1 MTDIV
6 ARKRPGKPGTQRFPK
21 GFYSMQG
28 DEELYELAGN
38 TSIPTA
44 TRVQYA
50 AMARGNIWGHAGFA
64 PGELGRIVKI
74 GRNNRTQLNKA
85 ISDLKSWGVAAP
97 ESTSRCIVL
106 SAALYRRG
114 DRNWTHCQEPSH
126 HDRTERVWVLRM
138 GWEPSPGYYQAALDD
153 GKGAQIAERRRMVE
167 EETETVT
174 TTTTKTRTRRRVTET
189 ETIPVLAPRIVVLE
203 PECFQDG
210 CTQAMEGGGMYCHKH
225 RIEALAE
232 RERVPAGSHAR

>member
-1 MTDIV
+1 MSNTV
-6 ARKRPGKPGTQRFPK
+6 ARRRPGKPGSQKFPK

-28 DEELYELAGN
+28 DDELYELAGN

-44 TRVQYA
+44 TRVQFA

-64 PGELGRIVKI
+64 PGELGRIVRI
-74 GRNNRTQLNKA
+74 GKNNRTQLNKA

-126 HDRTERVWVLRM
+126 QERTERMWVLRM
-138 GWEPSPGYYQAALDD
+138 GWEPATGFYQAALDD
-153 GKGAQIAERRRMVE
+153 GKGPQIAEKRRVVE
-167 EETETVT
+167 EEIEMVT

-189 ETIPVLAPRIVVLE
+189 IPVPAPRIVAGTPE
-203 PECFQDG
+203 PECWQEG
-210 CTQAMEGGGMYCHKH
+210 CTQPIEFGMYCHKH
-225 RIEALAE
+225 RLEVLARREKALA
-232 RERVPAGSHAR
+232 